1 MVKIAVTGNIGSG
14 KTTVIKL
21 FEQYGFPIFNSDL
34 ASRNAENDPVIVSN
48 FLDIV
53 GHDVLVDGEIDRNL
67 MRERVFNDSDL
78 LQRVNDLMIPYVKNE
93 YLKFLNEYKEEKA
106 TIMESAIIFETYT
119 QNKFDVVITVVADKE
134 TRIKR
139 VLERDGI
146 SEELALAKMKNQLSD
161 DHKVK
166 YSDFIIIN
174 EDMPNCD
181 NITILRKQIEQILK
195 ILNL

>member
-34 ASRNAENDPVIVSN
+34 ASRNAENDPVIISN

-134 TRIKR
+134 TRLKR

>member
-134 TRIKR
+134 TRLKR

-181 NITILRKQIEQILK
+181 NITILRKQIQQILK

>member
-34 ASRNAENDPVIVSN
+34 ESRNAENDPVIVSN

-134 TRIKR
+134 TRLKR

>member
-1 MVKIAVTGNIGSG
+1 MIKICVTGNIGSG
-14 KTTVIKL
+14 KTTVTKL

-34 ASRNAENDPVIVSN
+34 ISRNAENDPVILSN

-67 MRERVFNDSDL
+67 MRERVFNDSNL
-78 LQRVNDLMIPYVKNE
+78 LQRVNDLMVPYVKNE

>member
-134 TRIKR
+134 TRLKR

>member
-34 ASRNAENDPVIVSN
+34 VSRDAENDPVILTN

-67 MRERVFNDSDL
+67 MRERVFNDSNL
-78 LQRVNDLMIPYVKNE
+78 LQRVNDLMVPYVKNE

-134 TRIKR
+134 TRLKR

-146 SEELALAKMKNQLSD
+146 GEELALAKMKNQLSD

>member
-1 MVKIAVTGNIGSG
+1 MIKIALTGNIGSG
-14 KTTVIKL
+14 KTTVMKL

-34 ASRNAENDPVIVSN
+34 ASRKAENDPVIVSN

-53 GHDVLVDGEIDRNL
+53 GHDVLIDGKIDRNL
-67 MRERVFNDSDL
+67 MRERVFNDSNL
-78 LQRVNDLMIPYVKNE
+78 LQQVNDLMVPYVKNE
-93 YLKFLNEYKEEKA
+93 YLKFLKEYKEEKA

-134 TRIKR
+134 TRLKR
-139 VLERDGI
+139 VMERDGI
-146 SEELALAKMKNQLSD
+146 GEELALAKMKNQFSD

-166 YSDFIIIN
+166 YSDFIIVN

-195 ILNL
+195 ILNI